1 MHTIAQYIHIEQ
13 RVVLAP
19 GGLNVYRHRGGK
31 ISMLKSSRRTREQ
44 LTYTHTHTSN
54 KMVEEKERVIRL
66 TVSDRREHM
75 SGDWMDSFSLVIL
88 LLLSQ
93 MCALFAG
100 RSLSFLFSLISIF
113 NVYNLL

>member
-1 MHTIAQYIHIEQ
+1 
-13 RVVLAP
+13 
-19 GGLNVYRHRGGK
+19 
-31 ISMLKSSRRTREQ
+31 
-44 LTYTHTHTSN
+44 
-54 KMVEEKERVIRL
+54 MVEEKERVIRL

-75 SGDWMDSFSLVIL
+75 SGDRMGSFSLVIL

-100 RSLSFLFSLISIF
+100 RLLSFLFSLISIF